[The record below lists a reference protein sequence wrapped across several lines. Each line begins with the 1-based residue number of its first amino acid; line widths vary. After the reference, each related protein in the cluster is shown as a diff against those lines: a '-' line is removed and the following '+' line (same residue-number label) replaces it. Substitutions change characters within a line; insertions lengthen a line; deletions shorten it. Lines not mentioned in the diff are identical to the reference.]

1 LSIFSYIIPKN
12 KNQILLGSRDGK
24 FADNTKYFFLY
35 LMKKQTP
42 LAFFWITKDKELY
55 KKFQNLGFPVVYMY
69 SIKGFLSILRSNFI
83 LVNQLVNDASFFLM
97 LPGKFKILNL
107 WHGTP
112 FKRVTIF
119 DMKHQNFFEHSIKK
133 LVKRIYSQHFY
144 GVITTCKLG
153 ATRLKEAISINQ
165 FPILGYPR
173 NDVFFNSDLLFENY
187 ASKLN
192 LKFFSK
198 VFLYCP
204 TLRDAKSKKPFSDNF
219 LFNLNE
225 YLVKNNIIFL
235 IKWHTYEKNSYNMK
249 KYSNILDVTHDVQD
263 LQELLPFIDILI
275 TDYSSVSY
283 DFVLLDRPVIY
294 YSYDLD
300 DYVKFSRNLYEN
312 YYEEFPGP
320 FAKNESELFDMI
332 LSVNHLSKLDKIDI
346 MKYNEFKKKFNVYT
360 DGNSC
365 NRVYDFIIDNL

>member
-1 LSIFSYIIPKN
+1 MSYFVPKT
-12 KNQILLGSRDGK
+12 KNQILLGARDGK
-24 FADNTKYFFLY
+24 FADNTKYFFLF
-35 LMKKQTP
+35 LMKKETP
-42 LAFFWITKDKELY
+42 LVFFWITKDKELY
-55 KKFQNLGFPVVYMY
+55 KKFQNLDFPVVYMY
-69 SIKGFLSILRSNFI
+69 SIKGFLAILRSNFI

-97 LPGKFKILNL
+97 LPGRFKILNL

-112 FKRVTIF
+112 FKKVTIF

-133 LVKRIYSQHFY
+133 FVKKTYSQHFF

-153 ATRLKEAISINQ
+153 STRLKEAIPINQ

-173 NDVFFNSDLLFENY
+173 NDVFFHSDLFFEKY
-187 ASKLN
+187 DSKLN

-204 TLRDAKSKKPFSDNF
+204 TIRDAKSKKPFSDDF
-219 LFNLNE
+219 LFKLNE
-225 YLVKNNIIFL
+225 YLEKNNMIFL
-235 IKWHTYEKNSYNMK
+235 IKWHTYEKNSYNLK
-249 KYSNILDVTHDVQD
+249 KYPNILDVTYDVPD

-283 DFVLLDRPVIY
+283 DFVLQNKPIIY

-300 DYVKFSRNLYEN
+300 DYVKFSRNLYGD

-320 FAKNESELFDMI
+320 FAKNESELFKEIISLND
-332 LSVNHLSKLDKIDI
+332 LSKLDKTHIT
-346 MKYNEFKKKFNVYT
+346 KYDKFKIKFNVYT

-365 NRVYDFIIDNL
+365 NRVYNFIMENL